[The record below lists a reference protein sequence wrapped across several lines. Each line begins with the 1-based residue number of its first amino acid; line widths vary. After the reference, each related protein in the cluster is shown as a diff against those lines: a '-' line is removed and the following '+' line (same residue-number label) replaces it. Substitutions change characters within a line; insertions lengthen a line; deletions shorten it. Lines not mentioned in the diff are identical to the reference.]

1 MDPFK
6 DQNSLVPFQ
15 IVADQQ
21 VNHGLFLLGLVIPCY
36 DHTLTLSE
44 EIQYIWRRPKRPSSY
59 WFFLNR
65 YLALST
71 NIINTIFTF
80 RSTISPFRSTD
91 PQMSHV
97 FTRPKIMVIL
107 QMVVIYLILA
117 LRVFAMYNRNKSMGM
132 FLSACGFIAFGLAG
146 WLATTNP
153 GGSSVPPSSVGG
165 DQVYGPGS
173 GDFALPQC
181 TNLIYPESAKRI
193 AGAWLVEF
201 GLDLLIFGLTLFRGL
216 TQSYRENS
224 RFRLIHCLVRDGAL
238 YFVVILV
245 SNLMNI
251 LMLLFGRPLLAS
263 SLSWMTSTISAAMVS
278 RLMLNL
284 HKVADAGIHHTT
296 CTIPD
301 SDVDSGVRF
310 RSPAIELDFMT

>member
-1 MDPFK
+1 MDLLK
-6 DQNSLVPFQ
+6 DQDSLVPFQ
-15 IVADQQ
+15 LVADQQ
-21 VNHGLFLLGLVIPCY
+21 VNHALFLLGLVIPCY
-36 DHTLTLSE
+36 DHALTLSE
-44 EIQYIWRRPKRPSSY
+44 EIRYIWRRPKRPSSY

-80 RSTISPFRSTD
+80 RPTD
-91 PQMSHV
+91 PQVCPMFLLV
-97 FTRPKIMVIL
+97 QKIMVIL
-107 QMVVIYLILA
+107 QLLVIYLILA
-117 LRVFAMYNRNKSMGM
+117 LRVFAMYNRNKSMRI
-132 FLSACGFIAFGLAG
+132 FLSACGVIAFGLAG

-153 GGSSVPPSSVGG
+153 GGSSAPPSRPG

-216 TQSYRENS
+216 TQNCRASS
-224 RFRLIHCLVRDGAL
+224 RFSLTHCLVRDGAL

-245 SNLMNI
+245 SNLTNI
-251 LMLLFGRPLLAS
+251 LMLLLGSPLLAG

-296 CTIPD
+296 YTF
-301 SDVDSGVRF
+301 DVDSGIRF
-310 RSPAIELDFMT
+310 RSPATELDFM

>member
-6 DQNSLVPFQ
+6 DQNLLVPFQ

-91 PQMSHV
+91 PQRCPMFLLV
-97 FTRPKIMVIL
+97 QKIMVIL

-132 FLSACGFIAFGLAG
+132 FLSACGFIAFGLAA

-181 TNLIYPESAKRI
+181 TNLIYPESLTWNVPGI

-216 TQSYRENS
+216 TQNYRENS
-224 RFRLIHCLVRDGAL
+224 RFRLIHCLVRDE
-238 YFVVILV
+238 YRVILV

-251 LMLLFGRPLLAS
+251 LMLLPLLAS